1 MMEDDLDDFDDND
14 PEIDQEL
21 DGLEKEIGLKKTGD
35 AAKKPRI
42 WRSVEQYV
50 EDRRLRDALSEFEY
64 DL

>member
-1 MMEDDLDDFDDND
+1 METDLEDFDDNE
-14 PEIDQEL
+14 PEMDQDL
-21 DGLEKEIGLKKTGD
+21 DELEKDIGLKKSGD
-35 AAKKPRI
+35 AAKKPRS